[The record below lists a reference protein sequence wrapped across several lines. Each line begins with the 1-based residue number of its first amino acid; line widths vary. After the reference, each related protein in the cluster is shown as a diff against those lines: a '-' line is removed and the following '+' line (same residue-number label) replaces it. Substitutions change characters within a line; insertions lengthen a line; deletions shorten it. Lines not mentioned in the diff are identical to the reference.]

1 MADNIIVTDYRR
13 TTLILL
19 LMTLCLSSLAGTRR
33 ALVIGIGTYE
43 DPEWIRIG
51 GDRDVKMVVEMLK
64 LNSFHD
70 IVTLEQEEA
79 TQSAIVV
86 EFKALAERCADGD
99 TVYIHFSGH
108 GQRMTDVDGDEEDGW
123 DESWI
128 PYDAYRKYCD
138 KDHGERHLCD
148 DEIGVLLTN
157 IRKKVGERGVIA
169 VVVDA
174 CHAGDSTRKP
184 AKSGGTVRGVYDNFI
199 IPGKHR
205 ANKRKQ
211 IPERWLTLSSCLDYQ
226 LNQEH
231 PDGHGKLTRAL
242 YALWPEMKGMDNE
255 TLVRTLDAYYQRSD
269 VKGRY
274 PQTPVLTGETDKR
287 RFSEI
292 FKR

>member
-1 MADNIIVTDYRR
+1 MHCNRII
-13 TTLILL
+13 LMLA
-19 LMTLCLSSLAGTRR
+19 LMTLCLSSIGGTRR
-33 ALVIGIGTYE
+33 ALVIGIGEYE
-43 DPEWIRIG
+43 DPAWVRIN
-51 GDRDVKMVVEMLK
+51 GDMDVTLVVDMLK
-64 LNSFHD
+64 PNGFRD
-70 IVTLEQEEA
+70 IVTLAQKEA
-79 TQSAIVV
+79 TKSAIVR
-86 EFKALAERCADGD
+86 EFKALAERCAEGD

-108 GQRMTDVDGDEEDGW
+108 GQRMTDIDGDEEDGW

-138 KDHGERHLCD
+138 QDHGEKHLSD
-148 DEIGVLLTN
+148 DEVGVLLMN
-157 IRKKVGERGVIA
+157 IRKKVGVSGLIA

-184 AKSGGTVRGVYDNFI
+184 EKDTSVRRGVYDNFI

-211 IPERWLTLSSCLDYQ
+211 LPEKWLTLSSCLDYQ

-242 YALWPEMKGMDNE
+242 HTLWPEMKGLDNE
-255 TLVRTLDAYYQRSD
+255 SLVRMLDAYYQRSD

-274 PQTPVLTGETDKR
+274 PQSPVLTGEVRKR
-287 RFSEI
+287 GFSEI
-292 FKR
+292 FR

>member
-1 MADNIIVTDYRR
+1 M
-13 TTLILL
+13 
-19 LMTLCLSSLAGTRR
+19 
-33 ALVIGIGTYE
+33 VIGIGTYE
-43 DPEWIRIG
+43 DPEWVRIN
-51 GDRDVKMVVEMLK
+51 GDKDVTLVVYMLK
-64 LNSFHD
+64 QNCFHD
-70 IVTLEQEEA
+70 IVTLEQKEA
-79 TQSAIVV
+79 VKSAIVR
-86 EFKALAERCADGD
+86 EFEALVERCSEGD
-99 TVYIHFSGH
+99 TIYIHFSGH
-108 GQRMTDVDGDEEDGW
+108 GQRMTDTDGDEEDGW

-138 KDHGERHLCD
+138 KDHGEKHLSD
-148 DEIGVLLTN
+148 DEVGELLMN
-157 IRKKVGERGVIA
+157 IRKKVGESGLVA

-184 AKSGGTVRGVYDNFI
+184 EKDTSVRRGVYDNFI

-274 PQTPVLTGETDKR
+274 PQTPVLTGETGKR

>member
-1 MADNIIVTDYRR
+1 MHYNRFALM
-13 TTLILL
+13 LILL
-19 LMTLCLSSLAGTRR
+19 MSCLSSLAGTRR

-43 DPEWIRIG
+43 DPQWMVIN
-51 GDRDVKMVVEMLK
+51 GDRDVKIVVEMLK
-64 LNSFHD
+64 LNGFHD

-79 TQSAIVV
+79 TKSAIVT
-86 EFKALAERCADGD
+86 EFNALAGRCAEGD

-157 IRKKVGERGVIA
+157 IRKRVGECGVVA
-169 VVVDA
+169 VAVDA
-174 CHAGDSTRKP
+174 CHAGDSTRKT

-211 IPERWLTLSSCLDYQ
+211 VPERWLTLSSCLDYQ

-255 TLVRTLDAYYQRSD
+255 TLVLTLDAYYQRSD

-274 PQTPVLTGETDKR
+274 PQTPVMTGETDKR
-287 RFSEI
+287 CFSEI

>member
-1 MADNIIVTDYRR
+1 MLCDRI
-13 TTLILL
+13 TLALL

-33 ALVIGIGTYE
+33 ALVIGIGEYK
-43 DPEWIRIG
+43 DPAWVRIN
-51 GDRDVKMVVEMLK
+51 GDMDVTLVVDILK
-64 LNSFHD
+64 PNGFRD
-70 IVTLEQEEA
+70 IVTLTQNEA
-79 TQSAIVV
+79 TKSAIVR
-86 EFKALAERCADGD
+86 EFKALAERCSEGD

-108 GQRMTDVDGDEEDGW
+108 GQRMTDIDGDEEDGW

-138 KDHGERHLCD
+138 QDHGEKHLSD
-148 DEIGVLLTN
+148 DEVGVLLMN
-157 IRKKVGERGVIA
+157 IRKKVGVSGLIA

-174 CHAGDSTRKP
+174 CHAGDSTRKSE
-184 AKSGGTVRGVYDNFI
+184 KDTSVRRGVYDNFI

-211 IPERWLTLSSCLDYQ
+211 LPERWLTLSSCLDYQ

-242 YALWPEMKGMDNE
+242 HTLWPEMKGLDNE
-255 TLVRTLDAYYQRSD
+255 SLVRMLDAYYQRSD

-274 PQTPVLTGETDKR
+274 PQSPVLTGEVRKR
-287 RFSEI
+287 GFSEI
-292 FKR
+292 FR

>member
-1 MADNIIVTDYRR
+1 MLYGRI
-13 TTLILL
+13 TLTLL

-33 ALVIGIGTYE
+33 ALVIGVGTYE
-43 DPEWIRIG
+43 DPAWIRING
-51 GDRDVKMVVEMLK
+51 NRDVRLVVDMLGR
-64 LNSFHD
+64 NGYSD
-70 IVTLEQEEA
+70 ITTLTDKKATKSTIVKEFEA
-79 TQSAIVV
+79 LT
-86 EFKALAERCADGD
+86 ERCAEGD
-99 TVYIHFSGH
+99 TIYIHFSGH
-108 GQRMTDVDGDEEDGW
+108 GQRMTDIDGDEEDGW

-138 KDHGERHLCD
+138 KDHGEKHLCD
-148 DEIGVLLTN
+148 DEIGVLLTH
-157 IRKKVGERGVIA
+157 IRKKVGESGLIA

-184 AKSGGTVRGVYDNFI
+184 GKSGGVVRGVYDNFI

-211 IPERWLTLSSCLDYQ
+211 PQEKWLTLCSCLDYQ

-231 PDGHGKLTRAL
+231 PDGHGKLTWAL
-242 YALWPEMKGMDNE
+242 YSLWPEMRGLDNE
-255 TLVRTLDAYYQRSD
+255 ALVRTLDAYYQRSD

-274 PQTPVLTGETDKR
+274 PQSPTLTGETGKR

-292 FKR
+292 FIR

>member
-1 MADNIIVTDYRR
+1 MLYGRI
-13 TTLILL
+13 TLTLL

-33 ALVIGIGTYE
+33 ALVIGVGTYE
-43 DPEWIRIG
+43 DPAWIRIN
-51 GDRDVKMVVEMLK
+51 GDRDVRLVVDMLGR
-64 LNSFHD
+64 NDYRD
-70 IVTLEQEEA
+70 ITTLTDKNA
-79 TQSAIVV
+79 TKSAIVK
-86 EFKALAERCADGD
+86 EFETLAERCAEGD
-99 TVYIHFSGH
+99 TIYIHFSGH
-108 GQRMTDVDGDEEDGW
+108 GQRMTDIDGDEEDGW

-138 KDHGERHLCD
+138 KDHGEKHLCD
-148 DEIGVLLTN
+148 DEIGVLLTH
-157 IRKKVGERGVIA
+157 IRKKVGESGLIA

-184 AKSGGTVRGVYDNFI
+184 GKSGVVVRGVYDNFI

-211 IPERWLTLSSCLDYQ
+211 PMEEWLTLSSCLDYQ

-231 PDGHGKLTRAL
+231 PDGHGKLTLAL
-242 YALWPEMKGMDNE
+242 HTLWPKMRGLDNE

-274 PQTPVLTGETDKR
+274 PQSPVLTGEMDKR

>member
-1 MADNIIVTDYRR
+1 MLCDRI
-13 TTLILL
+13 TLALL

-33 ALVIGIGTYE
+33 ALVIGIGEYK
-43 DPEWIRIG
+43 DPAWVRIN
-51 GDRDVKMVVEMLK
+51 GDMDVTLVVDILK
-64 LNSFHD
+64 PNGFRD
-70 IVTLEQEEA
+70 IVTLTQNEA
-79 TQSAIVV
+79 TKSAIVR
-86 EFKALAERCADGD
+86 EFKALAERCSEGD

-108 GQRMTDVDGDEEDGW
+108 GQRMTDIDGDEEDGW

-138 KDHGERHLCD
+138 QDHGEKHLSD
-148 DEIGVLLTN
+148 DEVGVLLMN
-157 IRKKVGERGVIA
+157 IRKKVGVSGLIA

-184 AKSGGTVRGVYDNFI
+184 EKDTSVRRGVYDNFI

-211 IPERWLTLSSCLDYQ
+211 LPEKWLTLSSCLDYQ

-242 YALWPEMKGMDNE
+242 HTLWPEMKGLDNE
-255 TLVRTLDAYYQRSD
+255 SLVRMLDAYYQRSD

-274 PQTPVLTGETDKR
+274 PQSPVLTGEVRKR
-287 RFSEI
+287 GFSEI
-292 FKR
+292 FR

>member
-1 MADNIIVTDYRR
+1 M
-13 TTLILL
+13 
-19 LMTLCLSSLAGTRR
+19 
-33 ALVIGIGTYE
+33 VIGIGTYE

-79 TQSAIVV
+79 TKSAIVV

-211 IPERWLTLSSCLDYQ
+211 IPEHWLTLSSCLDYQ

-274 PQTPVLTGETDKR
+274 PQTPVLTGETGKR
-287 RFSEI
+287 SFSEI

>member
-1 MADNIIVTDYRR
+1 M
-13 TTLILL
+13 
-19 LMTLCLSSLAGTRR
+19 
-33 ALVIGIGTYE
+33 VIGIGTYE
-43 DPEWIRIG
+43 DPEWVRIN
-51 GDRDVKMVVEMLK
+51 GDKDVTLVVYMLK
-64 LNSFHD
+64 QNCFHD
-70 IVTLEQEEA
+70 IVTLEQKEA
-79 TQSAIVV
+79 VKSAIVR
-86 EFKALAERCADGD
+86 EFEALVERCSEGD
-99 TVYIHFSGH
+99 TIYIHFSGH
-108 GQRMTDVDGDEEDGW
+108 GQRMTDTDGDEEDGW

-138 KDHGERHLCD
+138 KDHGEKHLSD
-148 DEIGVLLTN
+148 DEVGELLMN
-157 IRKKVGERGVIA
+157 IRKKVGESGLVA

-184 AKSGGTVRGVYDNFI
+184 EKDTSVRRGVYDNFI

-242 YALWPEMKGMDNE
+242 HTLWPEMKGLDNE
-255 TLVRTLDAYYQRSD
+255 ALVRMLGSYYQRRD
-269 VKGRY
+269 VKGKY
-274 PQTPVLTGETDKR
+274 PQLPVLTGETDKR